1 MSMLLRIFFR
11 LFMIL
16 SLLFLVLAVLKYLD
30 ERRVSYIEVYNDE
43 MGEDLFE

>member
-1 MSMLLRIFFR
+1 MSTMLRVLFR

-43 MGEDLFE
+43 MGEELFE